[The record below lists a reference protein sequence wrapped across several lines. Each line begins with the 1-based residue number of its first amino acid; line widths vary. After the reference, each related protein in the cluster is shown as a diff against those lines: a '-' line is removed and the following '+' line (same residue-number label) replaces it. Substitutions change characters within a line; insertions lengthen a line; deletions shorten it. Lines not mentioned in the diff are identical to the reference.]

1 MSFLAMYKCHATS
14 CLIMLSH
21 TQSNHVNS
29 YIRILSQI
37 YLFLLLGY
45 YVMIIY
51 PNNLICIL
59 KQVTYGVLSGP
70 SKLFHSFTFIGIH
83 CLSLYTFGLWSFL
96 GIFFII
102 TYFFLSLYNYL
113 YRVITLILGYYLILS
128 LVSLRVRKL
137 PRTTYSYQ
145 F

>member
-1 MSFLAMYKCHATS
+1 MPFLAMYKCHATS
-14 CLIMLSH
+14 CFIMSSH

-70 SKLFHSFTFIGIH
+70 SNLFRSFTFIETH
-83 CLSLYTFGLWSFL
+83 CLSLDTFGLWSFL

-102 TYFFLSLYNYL
+102 AYFFLSLCNYL
-113 YRVITLILGYYLILS
+113 YRVITLILGYYLNLS